1 VVAAS
6 SVLFAQ
12 NGGQGKLQD
21 HASIRDARH
30 NDRLQSG
37 KSVRKGAAQSVAST
51 ANPFQWQLEEG
62 IGVNYPDCMKKSKHN
77 SSTGHFVICR
87 QLLSIKQ
94 VMSVATNLPLFR
106 KETAMDA
113 ELRFALHEKLLKESP
128 QALAEFNEHLAGV
141 LTPNIGGRKWDDEL
155 RKRQAKYAKAYCN
168 SQNHARNCALC
179 AFVLEINV
187 LTAA

>member
-1 VVAAS
+1 
-6 SVLFAQ
+6 
-12 NGGQGKLQD
+12 
-21 HASIRDARH
+21 
-30 NDRLQSG
+30 
-37 KSVRKGAAQSVAST
+37 
-51 ANPFQWQLEEG
+51 
-62 IGVNYPDCMKKSKHN
+62 
-77 SSTGHFVICR
+77 
-87 QLLSIKQ
+87 
-94 VMSVATNLPLFR
+94 MSVATNLPLFR

-179 AFVLEINV
+179 AFVLELMCLPPLRKQRLSSKSSQLFFAPYCGEYFLNPSDRNPS
-187 LTAA
+187 